1 MEHLAKKSKEEK
13 KIVAS
18 KKVKPFKLSFMDPAR
33 VNKFIPAIKVED
45 TETEGEAVAKNV
57 N

>member
-33 VNKFIPAIKVED
+33 VNKLGCSSTVPICIGLP
-45 TETEGEAVAKNV
+45 
-57 N
+57 